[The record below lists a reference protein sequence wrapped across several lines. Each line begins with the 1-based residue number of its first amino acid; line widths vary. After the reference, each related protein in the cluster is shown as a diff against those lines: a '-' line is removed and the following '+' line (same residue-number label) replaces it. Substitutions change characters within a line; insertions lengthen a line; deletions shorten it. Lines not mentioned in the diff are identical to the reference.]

1 MSAWSRLWGR
11 QSSGSVAKERLQL
24 VLVHDRASVAP
35 DMLEALKNDLIAV
48 ISRYM
53 DIDHAGT
60 EVNLEHDGGTT
71 ALVASIPVLR
81 MRRRQSPMR

>member
-1 MSAWSRLWGR
+1 MSFWNRLWGR

-53 DIDHAGT
+53 EIDQAAT
-60 EVNLEHDGGTT
+60 EVNLEHDGGMT

-81 MRRRQSPMR
+81 MGRRRTP